1 MTRTRSTEL
10 ERLYTVREVA
20 KLWNVSERTV
30 RRLIGDGELEAHR
43 IKKAVRITPANARR
57 YLERVRG

>member
-30 RRLIGDGELEAHR
+30 RRLIGDGELEVHR
-43 IKKAVRITPANARR
+43 IKNTVRITSTNARR
-57 YLERVRG
+57 YLDRVRG